1 MNSTPIT
8 AEAAL
13 HTELPTGLKALLERR
28 SAWPLGLPA
37 PTAAQ
42 FERILEAAACAPD
55 HAGLTPWRIQYVQG
69 AGRQALLA
77 QVLAHPLA
85 QTEEVRA
92 LHGKYTAKL
101 TTAPLVL
108 VLAARVKYHPK
119 APEFEQMLTCGAAV
133 MNMLNA
139 AHLQGFHGFW
149 SSTPGALGDILKDVM
164 GFEAGDQMLGLLNL
178 GTPPHTPTTPPRVQA
193 QVFAQ
198 QWLQ

>member
-8 AEAAL
+8 AAAAH

-37 PTAAQ
+37 PNAAQ

-77 QVLAHPLA
+77 RVLAHPLA
-85 QTEEVRA
+85 QTEEAREM
-92 LHGKYTAKL
+92 HGKYTAKL

-108 VLAARVKYHPK
+108 VLALSVKHHPK
-119 APEFEQMLTCGAAV
+119 APEFEQMLSCGAAV

-178 GTPPHTPTTPPRVQA
+178 GTPAHTPTTPPRVQPA
-193 QVFAQ
+193 VFAKE
-198 QWLQ
+198 WC